1 MENKDK
7 KECIVKALTKAYE
20 WAKGKGWNETV
31 IKVVLGAIFGVAAAF
46 LLSSCSLG
54 YESTSQRLNVEI
66 LPVESWTK

>member
-20 WAKGKGWNETV
+20 WAKGRGWNETV
-31 IKVVLGAIFGVAAAF
+31 IKVVLGAIFGIAAAF
-46 LLSSCSLG
+46 TLSSCTLD
-54 YESTSQRLNVEI
+54 YASTSQRLNVEI

>member
-7 KECIVKALTKAYE
+7 KEYIVKALAKAYE